1 MLCAHYILNIY
12 KCVVCLCV
20 CVHSESDIWHISQD
34 ELPATPKI
42 KPTTTKAAETANALL
57 KLPSLSCPCRHTN
70 THTHADTEPHNEF
83 PFDTSKNFP
92 SIWYLVLGIG
102 YFSCRLLQPVQFAVD
117 ARLVRVV
124 FSGVSKIN
132 SKRKNQIASAFFFFA
147 RVVSYLK

>member
-1 MLCAHYILNIY
+1 MRSLYIKHIQMCCVSVCAQREWYMTYIARWITCHPKNKTNNNESSRNC
-12 KCVVCLCV
+12 KCF
-20 CVHSESDIWHISQD
+20 
-34 ELPATPKI
+34 AKT
-42 KPTTTKAAETANALL
+42 
-57 KLPSLSCPCRHTN
+57 SLAQLSMQTQ

-83 PFDTSKNFP
+83 PFDTRKNFP

-132 SKRKNQIASAFFFFA
+132 SKRKNQIASTFFFFA